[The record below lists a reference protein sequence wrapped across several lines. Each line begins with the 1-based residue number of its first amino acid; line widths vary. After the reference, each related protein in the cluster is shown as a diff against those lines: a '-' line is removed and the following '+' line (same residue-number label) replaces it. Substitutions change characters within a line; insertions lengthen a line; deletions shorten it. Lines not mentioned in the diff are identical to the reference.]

1 MSQSK
6 QQMQLHREAL
16 QRRSQQD
23 WSNREYIQLVAGS
36 ITRISDFLNTFSQS
50 CSGRLANLDS
60 RLTGLERKVI
70 FLENKVGF
78 DNPSDPNSN
87 PDTRPESEN
96 EDPETDRC

>member
-1 MSQSK
+1 MSQTK

-23 WSNREYIQLVAGS
+23 WSNREYIQLVTGS

-60 RLTGLERKVI
+60 RLSGLERKVI
-70 FLENKVGF
+70 FLLLVF
-78 DNPSDPNSN
+78 CYPASD
-87 PDTRPESEN
+87 RACR
-96 EDPETDRC
+96 EDSI